1 MISQKTTVKS
11 LVWKRSIT
19 IGRRSTSVSLE
30 MPFWDGLKEIA
41 NERGLTV
48 SMLVEKIKAERRKGN
63 LSSAC
68 RLFVLRH
75 YRDQSATPAP

>member
-75 YRDQSATPAP
+75 YQARN